1 VTAAPQTSTAARD
14 ENPPG
19 GVSFQSAADLCGVSA
34 SALKK
39 VYHWTG
45 TTMDTDAWLDGRLQA
60 ERTEACTRIIA
71 AKLASVGV
79 SVRRPEKDGTL
90 HRVGLVSGK
99 SEAITP
105 WRHQV
110 FLPAVARSER
120 HGLIRDFTYW
130 SEIKGN
136 EHLRYFVATSGERCA
151 VSDLP
156 DRFAKLHS
164 SLSDLKR
171 SRHFKP
177 GGALASVSFVLRTDE
192 FTMKRDAEFPQGVSF
207 HPHSNII
214 IHTPEFLGPD
224 RFRLLRALVNHAF
237 NAHVG
242 PIEPVRSIKE
252 VVKYVCK
259 YTSDAKNPGEL
270 GIQDIAPELLLALY
284 NLRAGMKPVQCLG
297 PFRDFRRHLEEKR
310 LKVSQMPDKGGK
322 RYLAVIPREAPKER
336 GPSQLVKRRDVIL
349 CVTDP
354 APSLSPMFEPTV
366 IVSNYS
372 GTLDGLL
379 FSGNTPQPL
388 HTLRDFA
395 IAAAE
400 HNRAAAAL
408 AAAKR
413 HISEVHT
420 FTETSH
426 KPQAVVACA
435 DTDPNLLYAGRPP
448 DP

>member
-1 VTAAPQTSTAARD
+1 LC
-14 ENPPG
+14 G
-19 GVSFQSAADLCGVSA
+19 ISAA
-34 SALKK
+34 ALKK
-39 VYHWTG
+39 VFHWTG
-45 TTMDTDAWLDGRLQA
+45 TTMETDAWLDGRLQA
-60 ERTEACTRIIA
+60 ERTEGCTRVIA

-90 HRVGLVSGK
+90 HRVGLVTGK
-99 SEAITP
+99 AEALTP

-110 FLPAVARSER
+110 FLPAVARAER
-120 HGLIRDFTYW
+120 HSLIRDFTYW

-151 VSDLP
+151 VADLP
-156 DRFAKLHS
+156 ERFRKLHAA
-164 SLSDLKR
+164 LSDLKR

-177 GGALASVSFVLRTDE
+177 GGALASVAFVLRTDE
-192 FTMKRDAEFPQGVSF
+192 FTMRRDASKPHGVSF
-207 HPHSNII
+207 HAHSNVIV
-214 IHTPEFLGPD
+214 HTPEYLGPE

-237 NAHVG
+237 SAHVG

-259 YTSDAKNPGEL
+259 YTADAKNPDDL
-270 GIQDIAPELLLALY
+270 GIENLSPALLLELY
-284 NLRAGMKPVQCLG
+284 NLRRGMKPVQCLG

-336 GPSQLVKRRDVIL
+336 GPAQLVKRADVIL

-354 APSLSPMFEPTV
+354 APSLSPMFEPCV

-372 GTLDGLL
+372 GTLDGLM

-395 IAAAE
+395 IAAADA
-400 HNRAAAAL
+400 NKAAAAL

-413 HISEVHT
+413 HLSEVHT
-420 FTETSH
+420 FTETLH